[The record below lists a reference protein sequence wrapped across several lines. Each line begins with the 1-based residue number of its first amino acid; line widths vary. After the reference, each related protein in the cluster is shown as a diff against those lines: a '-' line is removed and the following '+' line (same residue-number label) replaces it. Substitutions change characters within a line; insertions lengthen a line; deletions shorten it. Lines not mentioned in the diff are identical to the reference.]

1 MDKVE
6 REIDNVGSST
16 VVSDLTAPIADH
28 PVASV
33 STAGALLTLAAI
45 HRDFAWQRRSL
56 ATIRRDQGNVSFGN
70 HFAGSEI
77 PGIADNFRSTLAGK
91 QPELH
96 PALRH
101 RARVDAHEGTS
112 LANTYRRAAGAFTGP
127 L

>member
-56 ATIRRDQGNVSFGN
+56 AAIRKDHARVWTGQKLL
-70 HFAGSEI
+70 
-77 PGIADNFRSTLAGK
+77 ADFSISGVDDFRSTLAERG
-91 QPELH
+91 PELH